1 MIIDIRQLVF
11 ATLWKKYEKKINT
24 EEVKN
29 EIRTGKAKYKFAEY
43 GTIKL
48 KDYTT
53 SKYSEEDQAKIDK
66 FIEENGIKKIST
78 TKPNY
83 SIEFVPSEKAIKE
96 FDKMIAELEKS
107 QFKNIAKVAN
117 TVRATK

>member
-78 TKPNY
+78 TKTDY